1 MAVSPTFTAAYKKL
15 NTEQKKAVDAIEGPV
30 MVVAGPGTGK
40 TQILTLRIA
49 NILKQTDTDPSSI
62 LALTFT
68 EAGVAAMRK
77 RLVSMIGAAGYKVGI
92 YTFHGFCNAMIGRYP
107 DDFPRLV
114 SSQAITDI
122 DKILLIHE
130 ILESTEGLKE
140 VRPFYDSVAYTRD
153 IIGAISTL
161 KREYL
166 SPEEFKKRV
175 DAEEE
180 VFWAQDDLY
189 NEKGTYKGK
198 MKTVHQRTEKRILRN
213 KELAQVFE
221 AYESALRERKLYDY
235 EDMISVV
242 VRRLEEDRDVL
253 QRLQEEF
260 HYLLADE
267 HQDANDAQNRLL
279 ELLADFHDNP
289 NLFIV
294 GDEKQAIFRFQG
306 ASLENFLYFK
316 KKYPKALLVE
326 LKDSYRSGQ
335 IILDASHS
343 LMEGTSGQEERV
355 ALSSKAEVHKA
366 AVELR
371 VFVTDKNEAAWVA
384 RETAQLIGEGV
395 PAEEIAILYRT
406 NADAAQF
413 ARLLEHEGVAHTIE
427 SDRNVLDDP
436 AIAQFVTLLR
446 ATADYGSDEHLAR
459 VLHARFLGFQPIDIY
474 RVLKY
479 SARERTPLH
488 EIISSEKKL
497 KEAKVAKP
505 KKMSVFAKRLAKWA
519 EAGNNDPIPDVFNR
533 ILDESGFL
541 TYALNT
547 TRSVEMLEKLS
558 GLARSTEM
566 LAAGERGYTLRD
578 LVRHFDLLD
587 EYRISI
593 SKAGSTGRAHGVR
606 LMTAH
611 RSKGLEFGHVFLVG
625 AWDTHWGNRR
635 KMDKFSL
642 PLRGSDEEGDN
653 DDERRLFY
661 VALTRA
667 KTRVAISYAT
677 TAMSGSERLPSLFL
691 EEMDEKLISHED
703 TKEFEGSLTPET
715 FLMPTSEQ
723 DGFSI
728 ADNEYLREV
737 FVEQGLSVTA
747 LNNYLA
753 CPWRYFYSNL
763 IRIPKIPTKDMIL
776 GTVVHQALRAFFE
789 VLGKGEAKKD
799 VLLHSFR
806 EALEHTALSGRTY
819 DDVLKKGEEA
829 LSGWFDA
836 HTKWHTETL
845 NEYRIETSLPL
856 SLEAL
861 PELRLRGDIDKIE
874 FYDDGVR
881 VIDYKTGKPKSRN
894 EIMGKTKARGA
905 GDYFRQLVFYKL
917 LLSLEGKYTM
927 KDGVIDFI
935 QPKPSG
941 MHAEEIFHIED
952 EDVEKLH
959 KEIERVSGEILA
971 LAFWDTRCEEHKSGK
986 CEYCALR
993 DLMQ

>member
-1 MAVSPTFTAAYKKL
+1 MSDAPTFNTLYKKL
-15 NTEQKKAVDAIEGPV
+15 NAEQKKAVDAIEGPV

-49 NILKQTDTDPSSI
+49 NILKQTDADPSSI

-77 RLVSMIGAAGYKVGI
+77 RLVSMIGADGYRVGI
-92 YTFHGFCNAMIGRYP
+92 HTFHGFCNAMIGRYP

-122 DKILLIHE
+122 DKILLLHE

-140 VRPFYDSVAYTRD
+140 IRPFYDPVAYTRD
-153 IIGAISTL
+153 IVGAISTL

-166 SPEEFKKRV
+166 TPEEFKDRV
-175 DAEEE
+175 EEE
-180 VFWAQDDLY
+180 EKVFWAQDDLY

-198 MKTVHQRTEKRILRN
+198 MKTMHQRAQKRIERN
-213 KELAQVFE
+213 KELARVFE
-221 AYESALRERKLYDY
+221 TYEAALRERKLYDY

-242 VRRLEEDRDVL
+242 VRRLEENRDVL

-316 KKYPKALLVE
+316 KKYPEALLVE

-335 IILDASHS
+335 VILDASHS
-343 LMEGTSGQEERV
+343 LMEGTPGQEARTPLV
-355 ALSSKAEVHKA
+355 SCAGVIGAT
-366 AVELR
+366 VELR
-371 VFVTDKNEAAWVA
+371 VFSADQYEAAWVA
-384 RETAQLIGEGV
+384 REAARLVGEGV

-406 NADAAQF
+406 NADAAVF
-413 ARLLEHEGVAHTIE
+413 AQALEREAVPHTVE
-427 SDRNVLDDP
+427 SNRNVLDDP
-436 AIAQFVTLLR
+436 AIAQFVMLLR
-446 ATADYGSDEHLAR
+446 ATAHYGSDEYLAR
-459 VLHARFLGFQPIDIY
+459 VLHARFLGFAPIDVY
-474 RVLKY
+474 RALKY
-479 SARERTPLH
+479 ASRERMLLH
-488 EIISSEKKL
+488 DLLLNEEKL
-497 KEAKVAKP
+497 KDAKVADP

-519 EAGNNDPIPDVFNR
+519 EAGSNDPVPDVFNR

-541 TYALNT
+541 THALNT
-547 TRSVEMLEKLS
+547 TRSVEMIEKLS

-566 LAAGERGYTLRD
+566 LALGERSYTLGD

-593 SKAGSTGRAHGVR
+593 QKTGGARAGHGVR

-611 RSKGLEFGHVFLVG
+611 RSKGLEFEQVFLVG
-625 AWDTHWGNRR
+625 AWDTHWGNKR

-642 PLRGSDEEGDN
+642 PLRGADDEGDN

-667 KTRVAISYAT
+667 KARVAISYASS
-677 TAMSGSERLPSLFL
+677 ALSGSERLPSIFL
-691 EEMDEKLISHED
+691 EEMDEKAVVSESIR
-703 TKEFEGSLTPET
+703 EFEEALPPET
-715 FLMPTSEQ
+715 FLVASPEQ

-728 ADNEYLREV
+728 ADGEYLREL
-737 FVEQGLSVTA
+737 FIEQGLSVTA

-776 GTVVHQALRAFFE
+776 GTVVHQALRAFFDA
-789 VLGKGEAKKD
+789 LGKGKVKKD
-799 VLLHSFR
+799 VLLQTFR
-806 EALEHTALSGRTY
+806 DALLHTTLSGRTY

-836 HTKWHTETL
+836 HDSWSKETL
-845 NEYRIETSLPL
+845 NEYRIETTLPL
-856 SLEAL
+856 SIEGLS
-861 PELRLRGDIDKIE
+861 ELRLRGDIDKMEIC
-874 FYDDGVR
+874 DDGVR

-894 EIMGKTKARGA
+894 EMMGKTKARGA
-905 GDYFRQLVFYKL
+905 GDYFRQLVFYRL
-917 LLSLEGKYTM
+917 LLDLEGRYTM
-927 KDGVIDFI
+927 KDGAIDFI
-935 QPKPSG
+935 QPKPNGTYTSEVFSV
-941 MHAEEIFHIED
+941 EEDDVAVLRD
-952 EDVEKLH
+952 E
-959 KEIERVSGEILA
+959 IARVSQEILT
-971 LAFWDTRCEEHKSGK
+971 LSFWDTRCEAHKKGE